1 MTDDLVKRL
10 RGEYRIPINDG
21 LGAVGSGDEPENPY
35 EFVRRFDTAPIQHE
49 AASRIEE
56 LEKALLE
63 IAFMEDVVIQSEQH
77 DADLWRF
84 RKIAMR
90 AISKGRQK

>member
-10 RGEYRIPINDG
+10 RNKYASPQDV
-21 LGAVGSGDEPENPY
+21 A
-35 EFVRRFDTAPIQHE
+35 E

-63 IAFMEDVVIQSEQH
+63 IAFMEDVAIQSEQH